1 MTCAVLSTVMR
12 RAVFVALV
20 GAAMA
25 ACAGIGLRE
34 PLRVSL
40 AGLESLPGQGLEA
53 RFLARIRVQ
62 NPNDVA
68 IAYNGVSAEIDLN
81 GRSFA
86 SGVSAATGEIP
97 RFGESVLEL
106 PLTVPV
112 TAIVRQVLGLISGD
126 PSRVTYRVRGFLN
139 VGTLGRAPFNSTG
152 EVELPTPPPSGDG
165 FVPETPDVYA
175 KS

>member
-1 MTCAVLSTVMR
+1 
-12 RAVFVALV
+12 
-20 GAAMA
+20 MA
-25 ACAGIGLRE
+25 ACAGIDLRE

-40 AGLESLPGQGLEA
+40 ADLESLPGEGLEA

-68 IAYNGVSAEIDLN
+68 IAYSGLSAEIDLN

-112 TAIVRQVLGLISGD
+112 TAIVRQVLGFISGNR
-126 PSRVTYRVRGFLN
+126 SRIAYRVRGFLN

-152 EVELPTPPPSGDG
+152 EIELPTPPPSED
-165 FVPETPDVYA
+165 
-175 KS
+175 